1 MFSLRVVITT
11 ACSRGPRKLVHY
23 SRHFSK
29 SYLLK
34 TTPVTLWRSQPLLG
48 QLASVKRCLQ
58 RCHLSARGLSGEAT
72 GHVVSSSY
80 PDVHIPVDQHLAEFV
95 LQDFDQYGDNVA
107 LVDGPTGRSYTFS
120 ELKDLIRRL
129 SSALTRLGFK
139 QQDVLALYAPNLP
152 EYAIVLFAV
161 TAVGGI
167 MTTVNPLYT
176 VGELTNQ
183 LTHSRAQ
190 YIVTIADFAEN
201 ARKAKSNCP
210 DVKDIYIIGGTA
222 EGCKQLSDL
231 LADDGSAMPTDVKI
245 DPQEDIAILPYS
257 SGTTGLPKGVMLTHY
272 NIIANL
278 CQNRVEG
285 IMLLDPQEECL
296 IGQLPFFHIYGLV
309 VILFNCLLQ
318 GVKLV
323 TVPRFEPESFLGCV
337 QNYKVTRILTVP
349 PVAVF
354 LAKHPIVDNYDLS
367 LIKEVFCGAAPM
379 GTEITMAL
387 MDRLKIPNH
396 RQGYGLTETSPIV
409 TIGREGVFV
418 PGSFGILVPN
428 TKAKVIDTETGEAV
442 GPGDDGELCVL
453 GPQVM
458 KGYLNNPEATASTI
472 NQEGWL
478 LTGDIVR
485 YDEDGNFYAVDRVKE
500 LIKYKG
506 FQVAPA
512 ELESVLLGHP
522 GVQDAAVI
530 GLPDEVAGEL
540 PKAFVVKKA
549 DDVTEKDIV
558 DFVAEKVAPYKK
570 LRGGVAFVGEI
581 PKTPSGKI
589 LRRLLKDMKD

>member
-1 MFSLRVVITT
+1 MFSLRVVLSTVS
-11 ACSRGPRKLVHY
+11 SRSPRKLLQS
-23 SRHFSK
+23 SRIFSK
-29 SYLLK
+29 SHLLK
-34 TTPVTLWRSQPLLG
+34 TPLAWRSQSLLG

-58 RCHLSARGLSGEAT
+58 RSQVSARCLSGEAAD
-72 GHVVSSSY
+72 HIVHSSY
-80 PDVHIPVDQHLAEFV
+80 ADVTIPEDQHLTEFV
-95 LQDFDQYGDNVA
+95 LKDFDQYGDNVA
-107 LVDGPTGRSYTFS
+107 IVDGPTGRSYTFS

-167 MTTVNPLYT
+167 ITTVNPLYT

-183 LTHSRAQ
+183 LTHSNAQ
-190 YIVTIADFAEN
+190 YLVTVAEFAEN

-210 DVKDIYIIGGTA
+210 DVKDIYVIGGTA
-222 EGCKQLSDL
+222 EGCKPLSDL
-231 LADDGSAMPTDVKI
+231 LADDGSAVPEDVKI
-245 DPQEDIAILPYS
+245 DPREDIAILPYS

-278 CQNRVEG
+278 CQNRVKG
-285 IMLLDPQEECL
+285 ILLLDPREECL

-309 VILFNCLLQ
+309 VILFNCLMQ
-318 GVKLV
+318 GVRLV
-323 TVPRFEPESFLGCV
+323 TVPRFEPEAFLGCV

-354 LAKHPIVDNYDLS
+354 LAKHPIVDSYDLS

-442 GPGDDGELCVL
+442 GPGEDGELCVL

-458 KGYLNNPEATASTI
+458 KGYLDNPEATASTI
-472 NQEGWL
+472 NPEGWL

-485 YDEDGNFYAVDRVKE
+485 YDKDGNFYAVDRVKE

-530 GLPDEVAGEL
+530 GLPDDVAGEL

-549 DDVTEKDIV
+549 DNVTEKDIT
-558 DFVAEKVAPYKK
+558 DFVAERVAPYKK
-570 LRGGVAFVGEI
+570 LRGGVEFVGQI

>member
-1 MFSLRVVITT
+1 
-11 ACSRGPRKLVHY
+11 
-23 SRHFSK
+23 
-29 SYLLK
+29 
-34 TTPVTLWRSQPLLG
+34 
-48 QLASVKRCLQ
+48 
-58 RCHLSARGLSGEAT
+58 
-72 GHVVSSSY
+72 
-80 PDVHIPVDQHLAEFV
+80 
-95 LQDFDQYGDNVA
+95 
-107 LVDGPTGRSYTFS
+107 
-120 ELKDLIRRL
+120 
-129 SSALTRLGFK
+129 
-139 QQDVLALYAPNLP
+139 
-152 EYAIVLFAV
+152 
-161 TAVGGI
+161 
-167 MTTVNPLYT
+167 
-176 VGELTNQ
+176 
-183 LTHSRAQ
+183 
-190 YIVTIADFAEN
+190 
-201 ARKAKSNCP
+201 
-210 DVKDIYIIGGTA
+210 
-222 EGCKQLSDL
+222 
-231 LADDGSAMPTDVKI
+231 MPADVKI
-245 DPQEDIAILPYS
+245 DPSEDIAILPYS

-278 CQNRVEG
+278 CQNRCAMAVPR
-285 IMLLDPQEECL
+285 ILLLEPREECL

-309 VILFNCLLQ
+309 VILFNCLMQ
-318 GVKLV
+318 GVRLV
-323 TVPRFEPESFLGCV
+323 TVPRFEPEAFLECV

-354 LAKHPIVDNYDLS
+354 LAKHPIVDSYDLS

-428 TKAKVIDTETGEAV
+428 TKAKVVDTETGEAV
-442 GPGDDGELCVL
+442 GPGEDGELCVL

-458 KGYLNNPEATASTI
+458 KGYLDNPEATASTI
-472 NQEGWL
+472 NPEGWL

-540 PKAFVVKKA
+540 PKAFVVKKV
-549 DDVTEKDIV
+549 DDVTEKDIT
-558 DFVAEKVAPYKK
+558 DFVAERVAPYKK

-589 LRRLLKDMKD
+589 LRRLLKDMKE

>member
-1 MFSLRVVITT
+1 MFPVRVVLTT
-11 ACSRGPRKLVHY
+11 VSFRGQRKLLQT

-29 SYLLK
+29 SCLLK
-34 TTPVTLWRSQPLLG
+34 TSQVWRSNAYLG

-58 RCHLSARGLSGEAT
+58 RCHLSARGLSGAAADRIV
-72 GHVVSSSY
+72 HSSY
-80 PDVHIPVDQHLAEFV
+80 PDVHIPDKQHLTEFV
-95 LQDFDQYGDNVA
+95 LKDFDQYGDNVA
-107 LVDGPTGRSYTFS
+107 MVDGPTGRSYTFS

-139 QQDVLALYAPNLP
+139 QQDVLALYSPNLP

-161 TAVGGI
+161 TALGGI
-167 MTTVNPLYT
+167 VTTVNPLYT

-183 LTHSRAQ
+183 VTHSGAQ

-210 DVKDIYIIGGTA
+210 NVKDIYIIGGTA
-222 EGCKQLSDL
+222 EGCKPLSDL
-231 LADDGSAMPTDVKI
+231 LADDGSAMPSDVKI
-245 DPQEDIAILPYS
+245 DPHEDIAMLPYS

-272 NIIANL
+272 SIIANL
-278 CQNRVEG
+278 CQNLVKG
-285 IMLLDPQEECL
+285 VMLLDREEECL

-309 VILFNCLLQ
+309 VILFNCLMQ
-318 GVKLV
+318 GVRLV
-323 TVPRFEPESFLGCV
+323 TVPRFEPESFLACV

-418 PGSFGILVPN
+418 PGSFGVLVPN

-442 GPGDDGELCVL
+442 GPGEDGELCVL

-458 KGYLNNPEATASTI
+458 KGYYNNPEATANTI
-472 NQEGWL
+472 DPDGWL
-478 LTGDIVR
+478 RTGDIVR

-512 ELESVLLGHP
+512 ELEAVLLGHP

-530 GLPDEVAGEL
+530 GLPDDVAGEL
-540 PKAFVVKKA
+540 PKAFIVKKSDA
-549 DDVTEKDIV
+549 VTEKDIT
-558 DFVAEKVAPYKK
+558 DFVTERVAPYKK
-570 LRGGVAFVGEI
+570 LRGGVVFIGEI

-589 LRRLLKDMKD
+589 LRRMLKDVKE